1 MLEVREVVVSDSKI
15 VHTETESNVTG
26 GVAEEAGGICLD
38 VVKGIKLGE
47 EAEVAQKA

>member
-1 MLEVREVVVSDSKI
+1 MLEVREVRVADSKI
-15 VHTETESNVTG
+15 IYTQTESNVTG
-26 GVAEEAGGICLD
+26 GVAEEAGGDSLD